1 MIIIYN
7 MIRFI
12 LYIIILLVSL
22 FSKKKRDFFIRRFNN
37 KMITDLRSDK
47 ILIHMSSVG
56 ELNLSEELIN
66 QLLSKGKKIIIS
78 IMTDTGISL
87 AIDKYSSNRNVQII
101 YFPLDDYRLLKNLFL
116 KNKIKKVIVV
126 ETEIW
131 PNLFYLS
138 NKYSTLYMVNARLT
152 EKNLKKY
159 TKIKWIMKSILKFP
173 KYIMVQSQEDM
184 ERYISILGKTDK
196 ILMFNNLKYTIKYK
210 SLTIQEKQLYYD
222 KWIFENRKVIVC
234 GSIREGEESLWIEAF
249 NSINHSKEWQL
260 ILVPR
265 HLEKVKSMKERLGVN
280 SALFS
285 ENIKADIIIV
295 DKMGILRDLYQLS
308 TIAFVGGTLV
318 NIGGHSILEPLFYN
332 NKPVIGKYYDNIKDI
347 VEELK
352 KIDMVSIVETK
363 EDIVNIA
370 MKNNKI
376 DSDSFFKSHNDLN
389 KIMEILYK

>member
-37 KMITDLRSDK
+37 KMITDLSSAK

-66 QLLSKGKKIIIS
+66 QLLLKGERIIIS
-78 IMTDTGISL
+78 IMTDTGMSL
-87 AIDKYSSNRNVQII
+87 ATNKYSTNHNVEII
-101 YFPLDDYRLLKNLFL
+101 YFPLDDYRLLKNLFS
-116 KNKIKKVIVV
+116 KNKIKKVIVI

-152 EKNLKKY
+152 DKNLKKY
-159 TKIKWIMKSILKFP
+159 MKIKWIIKSILKFP
-173 KYIMVQSQEDM
+173 KYIMVQSREDM

-196 ILMFNNLKYTIKYK
+196 IVLFNNLKYTVKYK
-210 SLTIQEKQLYYD
+210 TLTTQEKQLYYD
-222 KWIFENRKVIVC
+222 NWIFEDRKVIVC
-234 GSIREGEESLWIEAF
+234 GSIRDGEESLWIEAF
-249 NSINHSKEWQL
+249 NSINHTKEWQL

-265 HLEKVKSMKERLGVN
+265 HLERVKDMKQKSGAN

-285 ENIKADIIIV
+285 ENIKAEIIIV
-295 DKMGILRDLYQLS
+295 DKMGVLRDLYQLS
-308 TIAFVGGTLV
+308 AIAFVGGTLV
-318 NIGGHSILEPLFYN
+318 DIGGHSILEPLFYN
-332 NKPVIGKYYDNIKDI
+332 NKPVIGKYYNNIKDI
-347 VEELK
+347 VEELR

-363 EDIVNIA
+363 EDIINAV
-370 MKNNKI
+370 MKNDKI
-376 DSDSFFKSHNDLN
+376 DSNNFFKSHNDLN
-389 KIMEILYK
+389 KIIEILYK

>member
-1 MIIIYN
+1 
-7 MIRFI
+7 
-12 LYIIILLVSL
+12 
-22 FSKKKRDFFIRRFNN
+22 
-37 KMITDLRSDK
+37 MITDLRSDK

-66 QLLSKGKKIIIS
+66 QHLSKGKKIIIS

-285 ENIKADIIIV
+285 ENIKADMIIV

-332 NKPVIGKYYDNIKDI
+332 NKPVIGKYYNNIKDI
-347 VEELK
+347 VEELR

-363 EDIVNIA
+363 EDIINAV
-370 MKNNKI
+370 MKNDKI
-376 DSDSFFKSHNDLN
+376 DSNNFFKSHNDLN
-389 KIMEILYK
+389 KIIEILYK

>member
-37 KMITDLRSDK
+37 KMITDLSSAK

-66 QLLSKGKKIIIS
+66 QLLLKGERIIIS
-78 IMTDTGISL
+78 IMTDTGMSL
-87 AIDKYSSNRNVQII
+87 ATNKYSTNHNVEII
-101 YFPLDDYRLLKNLFL
+101 YFPLDDYRLLKNLFS
-116 KNKIKKVIVV
+116 KNKIKKVIVI

-152 EKNLKKY
+152 DKNLKKY
-159 TKIKWIMKSILKFP
+159 VKIKWIIKDILKFP

-196 ILMFNNLKYTIKYK
+196 IVLFNNLKYTVKYK
-210 SLTIQEKQLYYD
+210 TLTTQEKQLYYD
-222 KWIFENRKVIVC
+222 NWVFEDRKVIVW
-234 GSIREGEESLWIEAF
+234 GSIRDGEESLWIEAF
-249 NSINHSKEWQL
+249 NSINHTKEWQL

-265 HLEKVKSMKERLGVN
+265 HLERVKDMKQKSGAN

-295 DKMGILRDLYQLS
+295 DKMGVLRDLYQLS
-308 TIAFVGGTLV
+308 AIAFVGGTLV
-318 NIGGHSILEPLFYN
+318 DIGGHSILEPLFYN
-332 NKPVIGKYYDNIKDI
+332 NKPVIGKYYNNIKDI
-347 VEELK
+347 VEELR

-363 EDIVNIA
+363 EDIINAV
-370 MKNNKI
+370 MKNDKI
-376 DSDSFFKSHNDLN
+376 DSNNFFKSHNDLN
-389 KIMEILYK
+389 KIIEILYK